1 MKIGFIGLGN
11 VGGKLAGSL
20 LRNNF
25 DLTVRDLD
33 ENLTNSL
40 KDLGAKV
47 AKSPKEL
54 AEQSDLIITSLPS
67 PEVSA
72 EVMESEDGILNGLSE
87 KKIWLEMST
96 TDENEVKRLGK
107 KVIEKKAIP
116 LDGPVSGGC
125 HRAATG
131 NIAIF
136 VGGERKAFEKIL
148 PALTVMGR
156 KILHT
161 GELGTA
167 SVLKVITNYLASAH
181 LVALGEAWTVAK
193 KSNLDLAKTYKGIAI
208 SSGNSFV
215 HETESQVI
223 LNGSY
228 NINFTMDLVLKD
240 TSLFDNL
247 AKKLNAPLEIS
258 PQIVEIFK
266 DGQKKYGSRAWSS
279 MIVKRMEDL
288 NNINFPSDIK
298 KLNDE
303 ELKVLS
309 EEVRS
314 EMIDAVSKTGGHL
327 GAGLGVVELTVAI
340 HATFDT
346 PHDRLIWDV
355 GHQAYPHKILTGRKN
370 KIHTIRQKEGLA
382 PFPAISESEFDAFGV
397 GHSSTSI
404 SAALG
409 MTIGSNDKALA
420 VIGDGALT
428 AGMAV
433 DANVLIFERIREEIK
448 LNKGPARAIELGYEK
463 ALSAIIDANI
473 TTFIT
478 AVILFAIG
486 SGPVRGF
493 SVTLGLGIITSV
505 FTAIFVTRLLI
516 VIWFERRRPRK
527 VEV

>member
-25 DLTVRDLD
+25 YITVRDID
-33 ENLTNSL
+33 ESLTNTF
-40 KDLGAKV
+40 KGLGAEI

-67 PEVSA
+67 PEVST
-72 EVMESEDGILNGLSE
+72 EVMESEDGVLNGLSAN
-87 KKIWLEMST
+87 KIWLEMST
-96 TDENEVKRLGK
+96 TDENEVKRLGN
-107 KVIEKKAIP
+107 KVISKKAIP

-156 KILHT
+156 KVLHT
-161 GELGTA
+161 GELGSA
-167 SVLKVITNYLASAH
+167 SVLKVITNYLASVH

-193 KSNLDLAKTYKGIAI
+193 KSNLNLTKAFKGIAV

-240 TSLFDNL
+240 TGLFDNL

-258 PQIVEIFK
+258 PKIVEIFK

-288 NNINFPSDIK
+288 NKIDFRAEGFP
-298 KLNDE
+298 DE
-303 ELKVLS
+303 LVDNEP
-309 EEVRS
+309 EE
-314 EMIDAVSKTGGHL
+314 K
-327 GAGLGVVELTVAI
+327 
-340 HATFDT
+340 
-346 PHDRLIWDV
+346 
-355 GHQAYPHKILTGRKN
+355 
-370 KIHTIRQKEGLA
+370 
-382 PFPAISESEFDAFGV
+382 
-397 GHSSTSI
+397 
-404 SAALG
+404 
-409 MTIGSNDKALA
+409 
-420 VIGDGALT
+420 
-428 AGMAV
+428 
-433 DANVLIFERIREEIK
+433 
-448 LNKGPARAIELGYEK
+448 GYE
-463 ALSAIIDANI
+463 I
-473 TTFIT
+473 
-478 AVILFAIG
+478 
-486 SGPVRGF
+486 
-493 SVTLGLGIITSV
+493 
-505 FTAIFVTRLLI
+505 
-516 VIWFERRRPRK
+516 
-527 VEV
+527 